1 MTEKDFVCVGQ
12 MLVYLFYF
20 LPFYVLAIHELLVP
34 GQGQW
39 LASWSVIHAG
49 AAAQV
54 PITCKI
60 NHDQAKLYYIQM
72 CCGAVCLWI

>member
-54 PITCKI
+54 PKHLPVKLTMI
-60 NHDQAKLYYIQM
+60 KLYYIQM